1 MPDQLTHEISK
12 SEYNALATSSA
23 VDFDIPEGCI
33 CTIDLTTDEG
43 ALKAANA
50 FGSAESLSK
59 KEEDEFIVVD
69 IVTKNGV
76 RAQSDN
82 EPCMDVILITDDGE
96 CLFTQ
101 SSGIYNSV
109 VAMVAACGIERIH
122 RGVRVKR
129 TSINTRGG
137 NELKQ
142 LRILGFAS

>member
-1 MPDQLTHEISK
+1 MSEIIK
-12 SEYNALATSSA
+12 SENTALATASA
-23 VDFDIPEGCI
+23 IDFDIPEGCI

-43 ALKAANA
+43 AMKATNA
-50 FGSAESLSK
+50 FGSAASLDEYL
-59 KEEDEFIVVD
+59 KEAKSDEFVITD

-82 EPCMDVILITDDGE
+82 EPCMDVILITADGE

-129 TSINTRGG
+129 STIRTRGG

>member
-1 MPDQLTHEISK
+1 MPEIIK
-12 SEYNALATSSA
+12 SENTALATATA

-33 CTIDLTTDEG
+33 CTIDISTDEG

-50 FGSAESLSK
+50 FGSAASLDEYL
-59 KEEDEFIVVD
+59 KEAKTDEFIITD

-82 EPCMDVILITDDGE
+82 DPCMDVILITSDGE

-109 VAMVAACGIERIH
+109 VAMVAACGIDRIH

-129 TSINTRGG
+129 VTINTRGG
-137 NELKQ
+137 NALKQ